1 MFINTRAAQ
10 HVLKCIQ
17 ENSCVTITASSGA
30 GKTATLQYVALQM
43 SNEEY
48 DVIIVS
54 DPVDIIKFHN
64 PNNKSLFVIDD
75 LCGNFSVDQS
85 DIKKW
90 NPLIERIKRI
100 LENKRTK
107 IIAACRIQVFQDD
120 KFNILSI
127 FKSCVCN
134 MLSNEICLSKAETQ
148 SIAELYL
155 KAKTS
160 EIADLY
166 HLYDCFPLLC
176 KMCHDNPTFDVVDL
190 FQKPF
195 SVYESEIDK
204 LFQMGHYTKYC
215 ALALCVIFNNELKEE
230 ILTKDIDPATKIVI
244 ENTCQACKLDMDR
257 GVSLLVIKDELDS
270 LTNTYVNKKL
280 KNSCGNEY
288 FYTTLHDK
296 IFDFLAFYFGQKITN
311 CLIKNADSS
320 LINKRFLLEKEE
332 DMDQFIT
339 VVPQKYHQNYIQRLI
354 GEWLKGDVG
363 NIFNNINMRISQFR
377 SKLLVHLKK
386 LDKSCQKQL
395 AQTFD
400 NETNQRDFHYF
411 WSYKDIRYSTAF
423 LHCCSIGDIPLIDW
437 CLHNE
442 VDVNQCTHCNQSS
455 VMIASE
461 HGHEEIVR
469 MLLDRGADLKAI
481 DRYGQSSLMKAC
493 THGYIGIVKMLVDR
507 GADCN
512 KCDSLGQSPVM
523 IACEHGYTE
532 IVKFLLD
539 KRADFNDFDNRSQS
553 SISKACEHGHT
564 EIVKILIDRGAN
576 LNKSDN
582 VGTSPLIMACKQGK
596 TEIVRMLLD
605 RKIYHNKSN
614 DNGLTPL
621 LTACEHGYT
630 EIVEMLLNR
639 GADFDQSD
647 NKGWTPIM
655 FSCRYNRLKILTM
668 LVGRGALCEK
678 M

>member
-1 MFINTRAAQ
+1 MASLSPEEENYVRMSLLLTGISPRAARALFDREFHPSCLDSTLKKSYNKLFDLKKKHVINATQWNLLFTCSPEQINKILVDWGNDVKMFIKTRAAQ
-10 HVLKCIQ
+10 QVLKCLQ
-17 ENSCVTITASSGA
+17 ENSCVTITAGSGA

-43 SNEEY
+43 SIEEY

-64 PNNKSLFVIDD
+64 PNNKALFVIDD
-75 LCGNFSVDQS
+75 LCGNFSIDQS

-90 NPLIERIKRI
+90 NPLIERIKKI

-107 IIAACRIQVFQDD
+107 IIAACRLQVFQDD

-134 MLSNEICLSKAETQ
+134 MLSNEICLSKAEKQ

-166 HLYDCFPLLC
+166 DLYDCFPLLC
-176 KMCHDNPTFDVVDL
+176 KMWHDNPTFDVVDL

-230 ILTKDIDPATKIVI
+230 ILTEDIDPATKIVI
-244 ENTCQACKLDMDR
+244 ENTCQACKLNR

-270 LTNTYVNKKL
+270 LTNTYVCKKL
-280 KNSCGNEY
+280 KNFCGNEY

-311 CLIKNADSS
+311 CLIKNADSC
-320 LINKRFLLEKEE
+320 LINKRFLLEKAE

-354 GEWLKGDVG
+354 DEWSKGNVN
-363 NIFNNINMRISQFR
+363 NIFDNINMRKPQFR
-377 SKLLVHLKK
+377 LKLLVHLKK

-400 NETNQRDFHYF
+400 NETNQMDFHYS
-411 WSYKDIRYSTAF
+411 WPCKDIRYSTAL
-423 LHCCSIGDIPLIDW
+423 LHFCSIGDISLIDW
-437 CLHNE
+437 CLRNE
-442 VDVNQCTHCNQSS
+442 IDINQCTHGNQSS

-461 HGHEEIVR
+461 HGHKEIVR
-469 MLLDRGADLKAI
+469 MLLDRGADLKTI
-481 DRYGQSSLMKAC
+481 DRYGRSPLMKAC
-493 THGYIGIVKMLVDR
+493 THGHIGIVKILLDR

-512 KCDSLGQSPVM
+512 KCDSSGQSPVM

-532 IVKFLLD
+532 IVKFLL
-539 KRADFNDFDNRSQS
+539 NDFDNR
-553 SISKACEHGHT
+553 
-564 EIVKILIDRGAN
+564 
-576 LNKSDN
+576 KS
-582 VGTSPLIMACKQGK
+582 
-596 TEIVRMLLD
+596 
-605 RKIYHNKSN
+605 
-614 DNGLTPL
+614 
-621 LTACEHGYT
+621 
-630 EIVEMLLNR
+630 
-639 GADFDQSD
+639 
-647 NKGWTPIM
+647 
-655 FSCRYNRLKILTM
+655 RL
-668 LVGRGALCEK
+668 
-678 M
+678 